1 MSDCLFCK
9 IIKGDIPSTK
19 VYEDE
24 LIYAFKDISPV
35 APVHVVIV
43 PKIHLDSLNC
53 INEEMSAVLGHMML
67 KVPEIAQSLGI
78 KESGYRLVNNCG
90 EEGGQTVSHIH
101 YHLLGGRNLQWPP
114 G

>member
-9 IIKGDIPSTK
+9 IAKGEIPSTK

-24 LIYAFKDISPV
+24 HLFAFKDISPV
-35 APVHVVIV
+35 APEHIVVI
-43 PKIHLDSLNC
+43 PKVHFASLNEVTDETSN
-53 INEEMSAVLGHMML
+53 ILGHLM
-67 KVPEIAQSLGI
+67 KQIPVIAESAGI
-78 KESGYRLVNNCG
+78 KESGYRVVNNCG
-90 EEGGQTVSHIH
+90 VDGGQTVYHIH

>member
-9 IIKGDIPSTK
+9 IVEGSIPSTK

-35 APVHVVIV
+35 APVHVIIV
-43 PKIHLDSLNC
+43 PKVHLDSLNL
-53 INEEMSAVLGHMML
+53 INDEMAAVLGHMMQ
-67 KVPEIAQSLGI
+67 KVPEIAASLGI
-78 KESGYRLVNNCG
+78 KDSGYRLVNNCG

>member
-9 IIKGDIPSTK
+9 IASGEIPSTK

-24 LIYAFKDISPV
+24 HLYAFKDISPV
-35 APVHVVIV
+35 APEHIVII
-43 PKIHLDSLNC
+43 PKIHLSSLNDVDD
-53 INEEMSAVLGHMML
+53 NTAVVLGHLMK
-67 KVPEIAQSLGI
+67 KVPEIAEIAGI

-90 EEGGQTVSHIH
+90 VDGGQTVYHIH
-101 YHLLGGRNLQWPP
+101 YHLLGGRNLMWPP